1 MIRKIE
7 PGFLSGTLRVPVS
20 KSQAHRALLAAA
32 LADRPTEI
40 QGVGTGQDVLATK
53 ACLQALGAEMN
64 DLPKDRLRVKPIV
77 QAEHHSLRN
86 RAVNLHCGESGTTLR
101 LLLPV
106 VSALGIPSSWSGD
119 GNLPSR
125 PLADLVQALTQ
136 QGVQIQPD
144 SLPFHL
150 TGQLKPGAFVLPG
163 HISSQYF
170 SGLLFALPLLEG
182 ESYLRASTPIE
193 SLGYVQMTLQ
203 VLRSFGIEVE
213 ETEQGYRIPA
223 GQPYI
228 SPGSFSV
235 ESDWSNAAFWLVA
248 AGFSPQGMQFTGLDS
263 VSLQGDRAILS
274 ILELWGAEVT
284 WQEKTLMVR
293 RGSRKP
299 LHLSCEQIPDLAPI
313 LAVLAAFTPG
323 VNRLS
328 GLKRLQYKESNRI
341 QGVLALIKSI
351 GGKAE
356 YNVKE
361 DCLLIEGQES
371 LPGGLV
377 DSLGDH
383 RLVMAAAVAGALCQT
398 GVQIKGAESVAK
410 SYPDFFKD
418 WQSVGGVSYV
428 IANGK

>member
-7 PGFLSGTLRVPVS
+7 PGFLNGEIQIPVS

-40 QGVGTGQDVLATK
+40 NGVGSGQDVLATK
-53 ACLQALGAEMN
+53 ACLQALGAEIH
-64 DLPKDRLRVKPIV
+64 DLPKNRLWVKPIS
-77 QAEHHSLRN
+77 QTELDNLRK
-86 RAVNLHCGESGTTLR
+86 REVNLHCKESGTTLR

-106 VSALGIPSSWSGD
+106 VSALGIPSFWTGE
-119 GNLPSR
+119 GNLPAR
-125 PLADLVQALTQ
+125 PIADLVQALTQ
-136 QGVQIQPD
+136 QSVQIQPE

-150 TGQLKPGAFVLPG
+150 TGQLQPGSFVLPG

-170 SGLLFALPLLEG
+170 SGLLFALPLLQS
-182 ESYLRASTPIE
+182 ESYLHASTPIE

-203 VLRSFGIEVE
+203 VLHSFGIEVE
-213 ETEQGYRIPA
+213 ETEQGYYIPA
-223 GQPYI
+223 VQQYI
-228 SPGSFSV
+228 SPGSFLV

-248 AGFSPQGMQFTGLDS
+248 AGFSPQGMQFRGLDPL
-263 VSLQGDRAILS
+263 SLQGDRAIAS
-274 ILELWGAEVT
+274 ILEQWGAEVT
-284 WQEKTLMVR
+284 WQGQTLTVR
-293 RGSRKP
+293 KGVKKP
-299 LHLSCEQIPDLAPI
+299 LQLSCEQIPDLVPI

-323 VNRLS
+323 LNRLS
-328 GLKRLQYKESNRI
+328 GLQRLQYKESNRI
-341 QGVLALIKSI
+341 QGVLALVQSI
-351 GGKAE
+351 GGKAD

-361 DCLLIEGQES
+361 DCLLIVGQES

-383 RLVMAAAVAGALCQT
+383 RLVMAAAVAGSLCQA

-428 IANGK
+428 VANGK

>member
-1 MIRKIE
+1 MIRNIE
-7 PGFLSGTLRVPVS
+7 PGFLNGEFQIPVS

-40 QGVGTGQDVLATK
+40 NGVGSGQDVLATK
-53 ACLQALGAEMN
+53 ACLQALGAEIH
-64 DLPKDRLRVKPIV
+64 DLPKNRLWVKPIS
-77 QAEHHSLRN
+77 QTELDNLRK
-86 RAVNLHCGESGTTLR
+86 REVNLHCKESGTTLR

-106 VSALGIPSSWSGD
+106 VSALGIPSFWTGE
-119 GNLPSR
+119 GNLPAR
-125 PLADLVQALTQ
+125 PIADLVQALTQ
-136 QGVQIQPD
+136 QSVQIQPE

-150 TGQLKPGAFVLPG
+150 TGQLQPGSFVLPG

-170 SGLLFALPLLEG
+170 SGLLFALPLLQS
-182 ESYLRASTPIE
+182 ESYLHASTPIE

-203 VLRSFGIEVE
+203 VLHSFGIEVE
-213 ETEQGYRIPA
+213 ETEQGYYIPA
-223 GQPYI
+223 VQQYI
-228 SPGSFSV
+228 SPGSFLV

-248 AGFSPQGMQFTGLDS
+248 AGFSPQGMQFRGLDPL
-263 VSLQGDRAILS
+263 SLQGDRAIAS
-274 ILELWGAEVT
+274 ILEQWGAEVT
-284 WQEKTLMVR
+284 WQGQTLTVR
-293 RGSRKP
+293 KGVKKP
-299 LHLSCEQIPDLAPI
+299 LQLSCEQIPDLVPI

-323 VNRLS
+323 LNRLS
-328 GLKRLQYKESNRI
+328 GLQRLQYKESNRI
-341 QGVLALIKSI
+341 QGVLALVQSI
-351 GGKAE
+351 GGKAD

-361 DCLLIEGQES
+361 DCLLIVGQES

-383 RLVMAAAVAGALCQT
+383 RLVMAAAVAGSLCQA

-428 IANGK
+428 VANGK

>member
-1 MIRKIE
+1 MIRNIE
-7 PGFLSGTLRVPVS
+7 PGFLNGEIQIPVS

-40 QGVGTGQDVLATK
+40 NGVGSGQDVLATK
-53 ACLQALGAEMN
+53 ACLQALGVEIH
-64 DLPKDRLRVKPIV
+64 DLPKNRLWVKPIS
-77 QAEHHSLRN
+77 QAELDNLRN
-86 RAVNLHCGESGTTLR
+86 REVNLHCKESGTTLR

-106 VSALGIPSSWSGD
+106 VSALGIPSFWTGE
-119 GNLPSR
+119 GNLPAR
-125 PLADLVQALTQ
+125 PIADLVQALTQ
-136 QGVQIQPD
+136 QSVQIQPE

-150 TGQLKPGAFVLPG
+150 TGQLQPGSFVLPG

-170 SGLLFALPLLEG
+170 SGLLFALPLLQS
-182 ESYLRASTPIE
+182 ESYLHASTPIE

-203 VLRSFGIEVE
+203 VLNSFGVEVE
-213 ETEQGYRIPA
+213 ETEQGYYIPA
-223 GQPYI
+223 VQQYI
-228 SPGSFSV
+228 SPGSFLV

-248 AGFSPQGMQFTGLDS
+248 AGFSPQGMQFRGLDPL
-263 VSLQGDRAILS
+263 SLQGDRAIAS
-274 ILELWGAEVT
+274 ILEQWGAEVT
-284 WQEKTLMVR
+284 WQGQTLTVR
-293 RGSRKP
+293 KGVKKP
-299 LHLSCEQIPDLAPI
+299 LQLSCEQIPDLVPI

-323 VNRLS
+323 LNRLS
-328 GLKRLQYKESNRI
+328 GLQRLQYKESNRI
-341 QGVLALIKSI
+341 QGVLALVQSI
-351 GGKAE
+351 GGKAD

-361 DCLLIEGQES
+361 DCLLIVGQES

-377 DSLGDH
+377 ESFADH
-383 RLVMAAAVAGALCQT
+383 RLVMAAAVAGSLCQA

>member
-7 PGFLSGTLRVPVS
+7 PGFLNGEIQIPVS

-32 LADRPTEI
+32 LADQPTEI
-40 QGVGTGQDVLATK
+40 NGVGSGQDVLATK
-53 ACLQALGAEMN
+53 ACLQALGAEIH
-64 DLPKDRLRVKPIV
+64 DLSKNRLRVIPIA
-77 QAEHHSLRN
+77 QATLKNLCTSE
-86 RAVNLHCGESGTTLR
+86 VNLHCGESGTTLR

-106 VSALGIPSSWSGD
+106 VSALGIPSSWTGE

-125 PLADLVQALTQ
+125 PLAELVQALTQ
-136 QGVQIQPD
+136 QGVMIQPE
-144 SLPFHL
+144 SLPFRL
-150 TGQLKPGAFVLPG
+150 TGQLQPGSFVLPG

-170 SGLLFALPLLEG
+170 SGLLFALPLLGG

-203 VLRSFGIEVE
+203 ILRSFGIEVE

-223 GQPYI
+223 AQCYR
-228 SPGSFSV
+228 SPGQFLV

-248 AGFSPQGMQFTGLDS
+248 AGFSPQGMQFTGLDPL
-263 VSLQGDRAILS
+263 SLQGDRAIVS
-274 ILELWGAEVT
+274 ILEQWGAEVT
-284 WQEKTLMVR
+284 WLGHTLTVR
-293 RGSRKP
+293 KGSRKP
-299 LHLSCEQIPDLAPI
+299 LQLSCEQIPDLVPI
-313 LAVLAAFTPG
+313 LAVLAALTPG
-323 VNRLS
+323 LNRLS
-328 GLKRLQYKESNRI
+328 GLQRLQYKESNRI
-341 QGVLALIKSI
+341 QGVLTLVQSI
-351 GGKAE
+351 GGKAD

-361 DCLLIEGQES
+361 DCLLIVGQER

-377 DSLGDH
+377 ESFADH
-383 RLVMAAAVAGALCQT
+383 RLVMAAAVAGSLSQK
-398 GVQIKGAESVAK
+398 GVQITGSESVAK

>member
-7 PGFLSGTLRVPVS
+7 PGFLNGEIQIPVS

-40 QGVGTGQDVLATK
+40 NGVGSGQDVLATK
-53 ACLQALGAEMN
+53 ACLQALGAEIH
-64 DLPKDRLRVKPIV
+64 DLPKNRLWVKPIS
-77 QAEHHSLRN
+77 QTELDNLRK
-86 RAVNLHCGESGTTLR
+86 REVNLHCKESGTTLR

-106 VSALGIPSSWSGD
+106 VSALGIPSFWTGE
-119 GNLPSR
+119 GNLPAR
-125 PLADLVQALTQ
+125 PIADLVQALTQ
-136 QGVQIQPD
+136 QSVQIQPE

-150 TGQLKPGAFVLPG
+150 TGQLQPGSFVLPG

-170 SGLLFALPLLEG
+170 SGLLFALPLLQS
-182 ESYLRASTPIE
+182 ESYLHASTPIE

-203 VLRSFGIEVE
+203 VLNSFGVEVE
-213 ETEQGYRIPA
+213 ETEQGYYIPA
-223 GQPYI
+223 VQQYI
-228 SPGSFSV
+228 SPGSFLV

-248 AGFSPQGMQFTGLDS
+248 AGFSPQGMQFRGLDPL
-263 VSLQGDRAILS
+263 SLQGDRAIAS
-274 ILELWGAEVT
+274 ILEQWGAEVT
-284 WQEKTLMVR
+284 WQGQTLTVR
-293 RGSRKP
+293 KGVKKP
-299 LHLSCEQIPDLAPI
+299 LQLSCEQIPDLVPI

-323 VNRLS
+323 LNRLS
-328 GLKRLQYKESNRI
+328 GLQRLQYKESNRI
-341 QGVLALIKSI
+341 QGVLALVQSI
-351 GGKAE
+351 GGKAD

-361 DCLLIEGQES
+361 DCLLIVGQER

-377 DSLGDH
+377 ESFADH
-383 RLVMAAAVAGALCQT
+383 RLVMAAAVAGSLCQA

-428 IANGK
+428 VANGK